1 MNKGLIKNYIFRKP
15 ARLILSMYL
24 FSILVG
30 TLLLMLPISK
40 SVDSMATPLD
50 TLFTTVSAICVTGLV
65 TVTTATA
72 WSGFGH
78 LVIILLIQ
86 LGGLGVM
93 TAASIVALIF
103 NKKMTIS
110 DRINLTEEK
119 NAVSIEGIV
128 RIVKFVILSTFVIEL
143 IGAIFLSFTFIPDYG
158 VLKGIWSSIFHS
170 ISAFC
175 NAGFDIVSADSLA
188 PYINSLN
195 VSIVIS
201 LLIVVGGIGHVV
213 YRDLLNNKL
222 RFKKYSLHTKVA
234 LLTTGILLFGSTLFF
249 LLIEYNN
256 PTSIAGLTFKNKV
269 SASFFQAS
277 TLRTAGFYTVRQDL
291 FENASTILMLILMFI
306 GGSPAGTAGGFKTTS
321 FASLFFIT
329 KSNIMK
335 EKDINVLGRRI
346 SDDVKQKIIAIFTIS
361 LAWIIVAM
369 LIMSIVEPTIPSIDL
384 IYEIISA
391 YGTVGLTRGIT
402 PTMSTLSKVVIM
414 MTMLF
419 GKVGPLSIIL
429 AFVEDRKPKS
439 YRVLKED
446 LLIG

>member
-1 MNKGLIKNYIFRKP
+1 MIKDFYRNYFLRRP
-15 ARLILSMYL
+15 TRLILSMYL
-24 FSILVG
+24 IAIVIG

-40 SVDSMATPLD
+40 TAESIAGPLD

-65 TVTTATA
+65 TVTTATE
-72 WSGFGH
+72 WSSFGH
-78 LVIILLIQ
+78 AVIIFLIQ

-93 TAASIVALIF
+93 TAASIVAMIF

-110 DRINLTEEK
+110 SRINLTEEK
-119 NAVSIEGIV
+119 NVASIEGIV
-128 RIVKFVILSTFVIEL
+128 RIVKFVIFSTFLIEA
-143 IGAIFLSFTFIPDYG
+143 IGAIFLSFSFIPEFG
-158 VLKGIWSSIFHS
+158 LGKGIWFSIFHS

-175 NAGFDIVSADSLA
+175 NAGFDIVSTDSLA
-188 PYINSLN
+188 PYVNSLN
-195 VSIVIS
+195 ISIVIS
-201 LLIVVGGIGHVV
+201 LLIIIGGIGHVV
-213 YRDLLNNKL
+213 YRDILKYKL
-222 RFKKYSLHTKVA
+222 QYKKYTLHTKVA
-234 LLTTGILLFGSTLFF
+234 LLTTLILLVGSTLFF
-249 LLIEYNN
+249 LVIEYNN
-256 PTSIAGLTFKNKV
+256 SSSFAGLTFINKL
-269 SASFFQAS
+269 STAFFQAS

-291 FENASTILMLILMFI
+291 FANASTILMLLLMFI

-329 KSNIMK
+329 KSNIKK
-335 EKDINVLGRRI
+335 EKNINVLGRRI

-361 LAWIIVAM
+361 LAWIILAM
-369 LIMSIVEPTIPSIDL
+369 IILSIAEPSMPSIDL

-402 PTMSTLSKVVIM
+402 PTLSVLSKLIIM
-414 MTMLF
+414 LTMIF

-429 AFVEDRKPKS
+429 AFVEESKPKS